1 MNNSR
6 WMSVNFLMIRN
17 FLIIP
22 VFFLFNYLNADCS
35 DLDSTEC
42 IQWAEYC
49 EWNEETDE
57 CQDIGESGDIEYGPY
72 EFSFITQSDGMRD
85 GPEYAD
91 ATLYYPIGVQT
102 PLTSIIIGAGWSGS
116 GEDMWE
122 WAYLFSS
129 HGFIAV
135 TINYNDPV
143 NESHQDRAIAMLDLI
158 ETVKQENTRAESP
171 VFDQIDT
178 NEFAAAGYSIS
189 GGGVQLAAVL
199 DSTLD
204 AVIALN
210 PTIIVED
217 CDGCA
222 DHDYCIC
229 LLPEHLD
236 HNVPVLII
244 SGENEIDELPDYEG
258 LLGSDQYMNTPETT
272 IKMLYEVAYGDH
284 GSANPALESVR
295 DKVVNWVKYHLMD
308 STDLCNL
315 LLHEPDDASQFL
327 TTLTCMTLPSYDI
340 NDDGTVDNA
349 DLVMLISIVINELM
363 SESDINYD
371 LSVDIHDILILS
383 DYLDGI

>member
-1 MNNSR
+1 
-6 WMSVNFLMIRN
+6 MIRD
-17 FLIIP
+17 FLIIHL
-22 VFFLFNYLNADCS
+22 FFLFNYIHADCS

-49 EWNEETDE
+49 EWNEDTDE
-57 CQDIGESGDIEYGPY
+57 CQDIDGGGDIEYGPY
-72 EFSFITQSDGMRD
+72 EFHSITQSDGMRD

-91 ATLYYPIGVQT
+91 ATLYYPIGAQT
-102 PLTSIIIGAGWSGS
+102 PLTSIIIGPGWSGS

-122 WAYLFSS
+122 WAHLFAS

-135 TINYNDPV
+135 TIDYNDPV
-143 NESHQDRAIAMLDLI
+143 NESHQERAVAILDLI
-158 ETVKQENTRAESP
+158 ETVKQENIRSESP

-178 NEFAAAGYSIS
+178 NKFAAAGYSLS
-189 GGGVQLAAVL
+189 GGVVQLAAVL

-217 CDGCA
+217 CEGCA
-222 DHDYCIC
+222 DYDYCIC

-258 LLGSDQYMNTPETT
+258 LLGFDQYINTPETT
-272 IKMLYEVAYGDH
+272 IKMLYEIAYGDH
-284 GSANPALESVR
+284 GSGNPALESVR
-295 DKVVNWVKYHLMD
+295 NKSVYWIKYHLMD
-308 STDLCNL
+308 STDVCDL
-315 LLHEPDDASQFL
+315 LLEEPDDASLFL
-327 TTLTCMTLPSYDI
+327 TTLECITLPSYDI

-349 DLVMLISIVINELM
+349 DLVMLVTIVINESM
-363 SESDINYD
+363 SSGDINYD
-371 LSVDIHDILILS
+371 LSVDLYDILILS
-383 DYLDGI
+383 DYLESI

>member
-1 MNNSR
+1 
-6 WMSVNFLMIRN
+6 MIRN

-22 VFFLFNYLNADCS
+22 LFFLFNYIHADCS

-49 EWNEETDE
+49 EWNEDTDE
-57 CQDIGESGDIEYGPY
+57 CQDIDGGGNIEYGPY
-72 EFSFITQSDGMRD
+72 EFLSITQSDGMRD

-91 ATLYYPIGVQT
+91 ATLYYPIGAQI
-102 PLTSIIIGAGWSGS
+102 PLTSIIIGPGWSGS

-122 WAYLFSS
+122 WAHLFAS

-135 TINYNDPV
+135 TIDYNDSV
-143 NESHQDRAIAMLDLI
+143 NESHQERAEAMLDLI
-158 ETVKQENTRAESP
+158 ETVKQENTRSDSP
-171 VFDQIDT
+171 VFDQIDI
-178 NEFAAAGYSIS
+178 NEFAAAGYSLS
-189 GGGVQLAAVL
+189 GGVVQLVAVL

-210 PTIIVED
+210 PTIIIED

-222 DHDYCIC
+222 NYDYCIC

-258 LLGSDQYMNTPETT
+258 LLGFDQYMNTPETT
-272 IKMLYEVAYGDH
+272 IKMLYEVAYGNH

-295 DKVVNWVKYHLMD
+295 NKAINWVKYHLLD
-308 STDLCNL
+308 STDVCEL
-315 LLHEPDDASQFL
+315 LLQEPDDASQFL
-327 TTLTCMTLPSYDI
+327 TTLECITLSLYDI

-349 DLVMLISIVINELM
+349 DLVMLVTIVINESM
-363 SESDINYD
+363 SSSDINYD
-371 LSVDIHDILILS
+371 LSVDLFDILILS
-383 DYLDGI
+383 DYLEGI

>member
-1 MNNSR
+1 M
-6 WMSVNFLMIRN
+6 VRN
-17 FLIIP
+17 FLIISL
-22 VFFLFNYLNADCS
+22 FFLFNYIHADCS

-42 IQWAEYC
+42 IQWEEYC
-49 EWNEETDE
+49 EWNDDTDE
-57 CQDIGESGDIEYGPY
+57 CQDIGGDDDIEFGPY
-72 EFSFITQSDGMRD
+72 EFLFITQSDGMRD

-91 ATLYYPIGVQT
+91 ATLYYPTGAQT

-116 GEDMWE
+116 GEDMWD
-122 WAYLFSS
+122 WAHLFAS

-135 TINYNDPV
+135 TIDYNDPV
-143 NESHQDRAIAMLDLI
+143 NESHQERAVAMLDLI
-158 ETVKQENTRAESP
+158 ETVKQENTRFESP

-178 NEFAAAGYSIS
+178 NKFAATGYSLS
-189 GGGVQLAAVL
+189 GGVVQLAAVL

-204 AVIALN
+204 AVIGLN

-217 CDGCA
+217 CEGCA
-222 DHDYCIC
+222 DYDYCIC

-236 HNVPVLII
+236 HNVPALII
-244 SGENEIDELPDYEG
+244 SGENEIDGLPDYEG
-258 LLGSDQYMNTPETT
+258 LLGFDQYMNTPETT

-371 LSVDIHDILILS
+371 QYVDIFDILILS
-383 DYLDGI
+383 DYLEGI

>member
-1 MNNSR
+1 
-6 WMSVNFLMIRN
+6 MIRN

-57 CQDIGESGDIEYGPY
+57 CQDIGESGDIEHGPY

-102 PLTSIIIGAGWSGS
+102 LLTSIIIGAGWSGS

-222 DHDYCIC
+222 DYDYCIC

-295 DKVVNWVKYHLMD
+295 DKAVNWVKYHLMD
-308 STDLCNL
+308 STDVCNL

-327 TTLTCMTLPSYDI
+327 TTLECMTLPSYDI

-349 DLVMLISIVINELM
+349 DLVMLVSIVINELM